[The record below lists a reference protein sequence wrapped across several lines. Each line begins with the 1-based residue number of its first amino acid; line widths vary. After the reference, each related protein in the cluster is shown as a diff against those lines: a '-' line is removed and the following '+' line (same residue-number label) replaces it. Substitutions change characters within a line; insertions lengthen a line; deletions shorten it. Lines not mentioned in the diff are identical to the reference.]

1 MDIRAY
7 SKILL
12 TYIVLVLMQIMI
24 FNNINIG
31 SLGITPFFY
40 VLFGLAVPYEVP
52 AWLQLLFAFLTG
64 WSVDV
69 FCDTPGLHSAA
80 TVFMAY
86 MRTKVLEFI
95 SPRDGYENGTH
106 PYLMEMGWNWFLSY
120 SIPLVLVHHILYFM
134 LDVFG
139 FENFFRTFLKII
151 LTSLCTELF
160 IIFSQYIAY
169 RK

>member
-40 VLFGLAVPYEVP
+40 VLFVLAVPYEVP

-80 TVFMAY
+80 TVIMAY